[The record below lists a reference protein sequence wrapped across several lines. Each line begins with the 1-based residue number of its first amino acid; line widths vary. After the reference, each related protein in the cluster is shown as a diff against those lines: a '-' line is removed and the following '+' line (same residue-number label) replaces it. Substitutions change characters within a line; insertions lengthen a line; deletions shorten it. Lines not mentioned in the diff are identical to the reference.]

1 MTMQNRYSF
10 RIRPRMRRGL
20 CTEVPLPTR
29 LVSNEEF
36 PPLPQT
42 AAQRQVEQRILAEA
56 GRLAPRL
63 GLSRRDFLRSSGG
76 MAMSLLA
83 MNAVFGRFFDVL
95 PAEAADAAAFRERTG
110 EPFFIFDVQVHYV
123 GSGYDPDNA
132 EASRKGAV
140 TKQGLLGLRKRSQRM
155 NPQLASDRGTLADL
169 SWENFVKEVFLDS
182 ETAIGLISTPPGP
195 YPQQAV
201 VPPKEMTHIRDE
213 INRVTQSRRM
223 LAHGLV
229 TPQLG
234 QADLDFMDMQAATL
248 KVDAWKAYTGAPPKG
263 FEHGW
268 FVDDEKI
275 AYPMLEKARAV
286 GVRRFCVHK
295 GLPLGPVEDYNHPRD
310 LIQAAKDF
318 PDIDFLV
325 YHSGLLGV
333 TATNQSADVP
343 WTSEFCQM
351 KQKEPG
357 IKNIYMEL
365 GSTFGQLVTIN
376 PTACAHLLGQIIDAF
391 GADHVLWGTD
401 SIWYGT
407 PQWQIEA
414 FRRFEMPAALVE
426 QHRYAPLTRTV
437 KEQIFG
443 LNAARVF
450 GIDVN
455 ATRNE
460 IPKDY
465 LSRIKMAYVEDGR
478 PQATAG
484 MAGSR
489 ETCELLVGYFD
500 CTRTYHHDR

>member
-1 MTMQNRYSF
+1 VEESIMTEQNRYAF

-36 PPLPQT
+36 PPQAQT
-42 AAQRQVEQRILAEA
+42 AAQKEVEHRILAEA
-56 GRLAPRL
+56 GRLASRL
-63 GLSRRDFLRSSGG
+63 GLSRRAFLRSSGG
-76 MAMSLLA
+76 MALSLLA

-95 PAEAADAAAFRERTG
+95 PVEAADAAAFRERTG

-132 EASRKGAV
+132 EAGRKGAV
-140 TKQGLLGLRKRSQRM
+140 TKQGLLGLRKRAQGM
-155 NPQLASDRGTLADL
+155 NPQLVADRGTLADL
-169 SWENFVKEVFLDS
+169 SWGNFVKEVFLDS

-195 YPQQAV
+195 YPQEAV
-201 VPPKEMTHIRDE
+201 VPPREMTHIRDE

-234 QADLDFMDMQAATL
+234 QADLDFMDLQAATL

-263 FEHGW
+263 FDHGW
-268 FVDDEKI
+268 FVDNEKVS
-275 AYPMLEKARAV
+275 YPMLEKARAL

-325 YHSGLLGV
+325 YHSGFLGV
-333 TATNQSADVP
+333 VATNQSSDVP
-343 WTSEFCQM
+343 WTTEFCQM

-357 IKNIYMEL
+357 LTNIYMEL
-365 GSTFGQLVTIN
+365 GSTFGQLVTTN
-376 PTACAHLLGQIIDAF
+376 PTACAHLLGQIIGAF

-407 PQWQIEA
+407 PQWQIDA
-414 FRRFEMPAALVE
+414 FRRFTIPEALIE
-426 QHRYAPLTRTV
+426 KHGYTPLTRAV

-450 GIDVN
+450 GVDVN

-460 IPKDY
+460 IPQDY
-465 LSRIKMAYVEDGR
+465 LSRIKMAYLEEGPAPSHRWYGWV
-478 PQATAG
+478 
-484 MAGSR
+484 
-489 ETCELLVGYFD
+489 
-500 CTRTYHHDR
+500 TR

>member
-1 MTMQNRYSF
+1 MRPDNPHAF
-10 RIRPRMRRGL
+10 RVHSGIRRGL
-20 CTEVPLPTR
+20 RTETPLPTR

-42 AAQRQVEQRILAEA
+42 EAQRAIEDRILAEA
-56 GRLAPRL
+56 TRLAPRL
-63 GLSRRDFLRSSGG
+63 GLGRREFLRRSGG
-76 MAMSLLA
+76 IATSLLA
-83 MNAVFGRFFDVL
+83 MNAVFGPFFDVL
-95 PAEAADAAAFRERTG
+95 PVEAQDSSAFKERSG
-110 EPFFIFDVQVHYV
+110 PPYFIFDVQLHYV
-123 GSGYDPDNA
+123 SAGYDPNNA
-132 EASRKGAV
+132 EGSRRGAVSKGA
-140 TKQGLLGLRKRSQRM
+140 LLGLRRNSRRL
-155 NPQLASDRGTLADL
+155 NPKLASDRGTMEDL
-169 SWENFVKEVFLDS
+169 SWANFVKEVFLDS

-195 YPQQAV
+195 YPQDAV

-229 TPQLG
+229 SPQLG
-234 QADLDFMDMQAATL
+234 QADLDFMDQQAATL

-275 AYPMLEKARAV
+275 AYPMLQKARAL

-318 PDIDFLV
+318 PDINFLV

-333 TATNQSADVP
+333 EATTQAADVP
-343 WTSEFCQM
+343 WTTEFCQM
-351 KQKEPG
+351 KQQAPG
-357 IKNIYMEL
+357 LTNIYMEL
-365 GSTFGQLVTIN
+365 GSTFGQLVTTN
-376 PTACAHLLGQIIDAF
+376 PTACAHLLGQVIGAF

-407 PQWQIEA
+407 PQWQIDA
-414 FRRFEMPAALVE
+414 FRRFEMPEALVE
-426 QHRYAPLTRTV
+426 KHGYAPLTRAV

-450 GIDVN
+450 DVDVN
-455 ATRNE
+455 ATRHE
-460 IPKDY
+460 LPKDY
-465 LSRIKMAYVEDGR
+465 LSRIKMAYLEDGPAPSHR
-478 PQATAG
+478 WY
-484 MAGSR
+484 R
-489 ETCELLVGYFD
+489 WV
-500 CTRTYHHDR
+500 TR